1 MAQHPFL
8 ENLLNGQAVE
18 WKPLGEVFDTI
29 TDFTAAGSFASNAK
43 NVQYLQNTG
52 FAQLIRTTDLKS
64 KFSNNSNFIYTDKQG
79 FDYLWRVNLN
89 QESIILPNVG
99 NCGEVYY
106 INPNDLPHDN
116 NVLAPNALLLR
127 ATGQNNCFFF
137 HLFQCNEFQQNLYK
151 ITSNTGQTKFNKT
164 NLKKIKIPIPPLSVQ
179 TKIVQ
184 ILDVFTAI
192 IAELTTELN
201 MRNRQYQ
208 YYRDKLLTHDLEA
221 VQSLATASDSRT
233 VVWKTLGDVFDIFAG
248 GDVPKEALSETR
260 TDEFN
265 IPILSNGIGAKS
277 IYGWTNQAKIHK
289 PSLTISARGTIGWTS
304 IQNKPFFPIVRLLV
318 LTPKIDVNLKYLYY
332 YMKNIENH
340 YKVNES
346 GIPQLTKPMIKDI
359 SIPIPSLSEQARI
372 VAILDKFDTLTQ
384 SITEGLPREIELRQK
399 QYEYYREALLSF

>member
-221 VQSLATASDSRT
+221 VQSLATASDSERQRAT
-233 VVWKTLGDVFDIFAG
+233 AGQWCGRLWVMFLIFLRVVMFLKKHCQKLGQMSLISQFYQMV
-248 GDVPKEALSETR
+248 SEPNQYMVGQIKLK
-260 TDEFN
+260 F
-265 IPILSNGIGAKS
+265 I
-277 IYGWTNQAKIHK
+277 NQA
-289 PSLTISARGTIGWTS
+289 
-304 IQNKPFFPIVRLLV
+304 
-318 LTPKIDVNLKYLYY
+318 
-332 YMKNIENH
+332 
-340 YKVNES
+340 
-346 GIPQLTKPMIKDI
+346 
-359 SIPIPSLSEQARI
+359 
-372 VAILDKFDTLTQ
+372 
-384 SITEGLPREIELRQK
+384 
-399 QYEYYREALLSF
+399 